1 MAHKHLPHDHGGHSH
16 HLQSGMPSQQNF
28 DLVCDLMKM
37 MSDPKRLQLFW
48 ILCHCEE
55 CVVDL
60 SALLELSSPA
70 VSHHLKLLKTA
81 GLIVSRREGREVYYT
96 AAKTPQAQGLHD
108 MTEQLMETACPMPE
122 KLEDHQNEDAQ
133 VHLIRR
139 IHDELVSD
147 LTRRPTIGELATR
160 YHINQTTLK
169 HAFKTLYG
177 QPIASYMKE
186 FRMRKARDLLLQTD
200 LPVAAIAA
208 QVGYENQSKFTQA
221 FKETVGVLPKECRRQ
236 RGAK

>member
-1 MAHKHLPHDHGGHSH
+1 MFHKPLPHDHCDHAH
-16 HLQSGMPSQQNF
+16 HIRSGMPSPQNF
-28 DLVCDLMKM
+28 ELVCDLMKM

-60 SALLELSSPA
+60 SVLLDLSSPA

-108 MTEQLMETACPMPE
+108 MTEQLMETACPLPE
-122 KLEDHQNEDAQ
+122 SLEHHPNEDAQ

-147 LTRRPTIGELATR
+147 LTVRPTIEELSAR
-160 YHINQTTLK
+160 HHISQTTLK

-186 FRMRKARDLLLQTD
+186 YRMRRARELLLQTD
-200 LPVAAIAA
+200 LPIAQIAA
-208 QVGYENQSKFTQA
+208 RVGYENQSKFTQA
-221 FKETVGVLPKECRRQ
+221 FKEVTGILPKECRRGN
-236 RGAK
+236 R